1 MPLLPPAHSRIR
13 MCFLFDAEMMLYE
26 HQSTWNPNM
35 PLRDLIYISRLLEK
49 YVNKESLYASTLVK
63 ISAPR
68 FVTFYN
74 GSANAPEDITLKLSD
89 AFEERKGK
97 EGAQPELEL
106 KVRFLNINEGQNQEL
121 MERCRSLREYSE
133 FVSRIRKYAAEGTE
147 IEEAVDRTVTECI
160 AEGKAESVLLALEMK
175 GSVSGQLRAH
185 ILAETDVP
193 VLEEWLKAAIEADTI
208 RDFRD
213 KTGLKE
219 S

>member
-1 MPLLPPAHSRIR
+1 MKKENAAPA
-13 MCFLFDAEMMLYE
+13 A
-26 HQSTWNPNM
+26 
-35 PLRDLIYISRLLEK
+35 
-49 YVNKESLYASTLVK
+49 
-63 ISAPR
+63 
-68 FVTFYN
+68 
-74 GSANAPEDITLKLSD
+74 
-89 AFEERKGK
+89 
-97 EGAQPELEL
+97 GAQPELEL
-106 KVRFLNINEGQNQEL
+106 RVRFLNINEGQNQEL
-121 MERCRSLREYSE
+121 MERCRTLREYSE
-133 FVSRIRKYAAEGTE
+133 FVSRIRKYAAEGTG
-147 IEEAVDRTVTECI
+147 IGEAVDRTVTECI

>member
-1 MPLLPPAHSRIR
+1 
-13 MCFLFDAEMMLYE
+13 
-26 HQSTWNPNM
+26 
-35 PLRDLIYISRLLEK
+35 
-49 YVNKESLYASTLVK
+49 
-63 ISAPR
+63 
-68 FVTFYN
+68 
-74 GSANAPEDITLKLSD
+74 
-89 AFEERKGK
+89 
-97 EGAQPELEL
+97 
-106 KVRFLNINEGQNQEL
+106 

-133 FVSRIRKYAAEGTE
+133 FVSRIRKYAAEGTG

-175 GSVSGQLRAH
+175 GSVSGRLRAH

>member
-1 MPLLPPAHSRIR
+1 MKKENAAPA
-13 MCFLFDAEMMLYE
+13 A
-26 HQSTWNPNM
+26 
-35 PLRDLIYISRLLEK
+35 
-49 YVNKESLYASTLVK
+49 
-63 ISAPR
+63 
-68 FVTFYN
+68 
-74 GSANAPEDITLKLSD
+74 
-89 AFEERKGK
+89 
-97 EGAQPELEL
+97 GAQPELEL
-106 KVRFLNINEGQNQEL
+106 RVRFLNINEGQNQEL

-133 FVSRIRKYAAEGTE
+133 FVSRIRKYAAEGTG

-208 RDFRD
+208 RNFRD

>member
-1 MPLLPPAHSRIR
+1 MKKENAAPA
-13 MCFLFDAEMMLYE
+13 A
-26 HQSTWNPNM
+26 
-35 PLRDLIYISRLLEK
+35 
-49 YVNKESLYASTLVK
+49 
-63 ISAPR
+63 
-68 FVTFYN
+68 
-74 GSANAPEDITLKLSD
+74 
-89 AFEERKGK
+89 
-97 EGAQPELEL
+97 GAQPELEL
-106 KVRFLNINEGQNQEL
+106 RVRFLNINEGQNQEL

-133 FVSRIRKYAAEGTE
+133 FVSRIRKYAAEGAG

>member
-1 MPLLPPAHSRIR
+1 MKKENAAPA
-13 MCFLFDAEMMLYE
+13 A
-26 HQSTWNPNM
+26 
-35 PLRDLIYISRLLEK
+35 
-49 YVNKESLYASTLVK
+49 
-63 ISAPR
+63 
-68 FVTFYN
+68 
-74 GSANAPEDITLKLSD
+74 
-89 AFEERKGK
+89 
-97 EGAQPELEL
+97 GAQPELEL
-106 KVRFLNINEGQNQEL
+106 RVRFLNINEGQNQEL

-133 FVSRIRKYAAEGTE
+133 FVSRIRKYAAEGTG

-208 RDFRD
+208 RDFID